1 MEDQIW
7 ADLDQYFEETR
18 KKEEEEPEGGPKKKN
33 VNHDSCACGNEEY
46 WYEDRKQG
54 HTVCTECGIT
64 MNGPI
69 IDRGQEWRDYHHA
82 NAGEHHDGHSGGGGG
97 ARTNDPV
104 NPFLPQS
111 GLGTNIGAGYGSKGN
126 SGGKGG
132 GGGGVNYDR
141 LRNMQYW
148 NTMPYIERVLW
159 VVIQRLNQLQTH
171 QGITIPNFVIQ
182 DTTRLYR
189 DIAANQKKHR
199 KIFRGH
205 LREGIIAACL
215 YHTLAS
221 HGIPWT
227 TKEVCNA
234 VGVSL
239 HDMAKCCH
247 TLHKIML
254 ILKKHNINTINT
266 NTINTNS
273 PNPNPNSNTKNDEGP
288 PRKPCTVPSELAFR
302 YACKMGLP
310 YKVSLVI
317 QKIVDVVDSQHFLP
331 CACPS
336 TLAAGTIRMVTEEMG
351 VDVPVADIAEICGL
365 SKATLSK
372 THKQLLQFHDRILE
386 IAAT

>member
-7 ADLDQYFEETR
+7 ADLDHYLEEIQQQQQ
-18 KKEEEEPEGGPKKKN
+18 KEDKDNDKTI
-33 VNHDSCACGNEEY
+33 SCACGNEDY

-64 MNGPI
+64 IPNGPI
-69 IDRGQEWRDYHHA
+69 IDRGQEWRDYQHA
-82 NAGEHHDGHSGGGGG
+82 NAGDHHGNFHDTTAGGRNST

-104 NPFLPQS
+104 NPFLPKS
-111 GLGTNIGAGYGSKGN
+111 GLGTNIGTGN
-126 SGGKGG
+126 NSSGA
-132 GGGGVNYDR
+132 GGVNYDR

-148 NTMPYIERVLW
+148 NTMPYLERVLW
-159 VVIQRLNQLQTH
+159 VVIQRLNQLQTV

-254 ILKKHNINTINT
+254 ILKKPTPTTPTTTTLNVMANG
-266 NTINTNS
+266 
-273 PNPNPNSNTKNDEGP
+273 KEGP

-351 VDVPVADIAEICGL
+351 VKVPIGDIAGVCGL

-372 THKQLLQFHDRILE
+372 THKQLLQFHDQILE
-386 IAAT
+386 IASK